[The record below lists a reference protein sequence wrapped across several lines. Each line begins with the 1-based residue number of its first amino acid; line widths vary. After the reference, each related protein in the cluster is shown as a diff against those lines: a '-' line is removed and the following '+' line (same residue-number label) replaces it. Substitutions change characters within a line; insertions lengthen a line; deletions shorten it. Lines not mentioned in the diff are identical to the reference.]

1 MKSKLVSEDAY
12 SKLLD
17 AKSKLLD
24 MNSIKDIENR
34 KFEGITSDFKN
45 QNRLVEHNYT
55 KKINDL
61 TTEKNKKDITIKSL
75 NYKLEEMKREHENIL
90 EKKIEIG
97 HSIKTNMEELSKHFS
112 KQLSEIQFKL
122 QEQIDNITKK
132 WEGDDNV
139 TEHLKNYENFVKTYD
154 MELNKDYK

>member
-1 MKSKLVSEDAY
+1 
-12 SKLLD
+12 
-17 AKSKLLD
+17 
-24 MNSIKDIENR
+24 MNSIKDNETR

-45 QNRLVEHNYT
+45 QNRLVEYNYT

-61 TTEKNKKDITIKSL
+61 INEKNKKDNSIKITQQ
-75 NYKLEEMKREHENIL
+75 KLDENKKDHESIL

-97 HSIKTNMEELSKHFS
+97 HGIKQNMEDLSKHFS
-112 KQLSEIQFKL
+112 KQLSEIQLKL

-139 TEHLKNYENFVKTYD
+139 TEHLKNYENYVKTYD
-154 MELNKDYK
+154 IDLNKDYK